1 MKDALIDALKWLL
14 LCAVV
19 LGAAFYAG
27 AKHER
32 AAWQAAE
39 TQKVRDAHEKYEQEV
54 KRGNEAAG
62 HFLEELSE
70 KENRYAELEKKFAE
84 LRARVPLVVP
94 APAASG
100 PQATGA
106 GPGPQPDLAAPAP
119 AGPSINVFLRPEL
132 SLGAVWMWNS
142 ALAGADVPAGAC
154 GADAQ
159 TVEACA
165 AGSGLTTADAWD
177 NHTANAKS
185 CAADRLRLERLIDYL
200 ERRQPASH

>member
-1 MKDALIDALKWLL
+1 MKDTLLDALKWLL
-14 LCAVV
+14 LSAAA

-27 AKHER
+27 AQHER
-32 AAWQAAE
+32 AAWQAGE
-39 TQKVRDAHEKYEQEV
+39 TKKVQEAHEKYEQEV

-62 HFLEELSE
+62 HFLDELSE
-70 KENRYAELEKKFAE
+70 KENRYAELEKKFSA

-94 APAASG
+94 APVAAGSE
-100 PQATGA
+100 ATGA
-106 GPGPQPDLAAPAP
+106 GLKPGVDPPAPAP
-119 AGPSINVFLRPEL
+119 PGINVVIRPEL

-142 ALAGADVPAGAC
+142 ALAGAGVPAGAC

-200 ERRQPASH
+200 EGRQPARR

>member
-1 MKDALIDALKWLL
+1 MKDTLLDALKWLL
-14 LCAVV
+14 LCAAA

-27 AKHER
+27 ALHER
-32 AAWQAAE
+32 AALQAAE
-39 TQKVRDAHEKYEQEV
+39 TQKVRDAHEKYQAEV
-54 KRGNEAAG
+54 QRGQEAAE
-62 HFLEELSE
+62 HYIDDLSDR
-70 KENRYAELEKKFAE
+70 ENRYAELEKKFSA

-94 APAASG
+94 APAAPG

-106 GPGPQPDLAAPAP
+106 GPQPDLAAPAP
-119 AGPSINVFLRPEL
+119 AGPGINVVIRPEL